1 MKNKTIFLKKQF
13 YKNSFGKNRFL
24 KSDFYFSKQFSKTVS
39 EIRFFFFFLIYKPVY
54 VSLKRKTVLWKTILV
69 NRFQKTDFYFEKRQF
84 WKRFYISENSRIK
97 QIFFLKKNKKQKKKV
112 FPENG
117 FLFLF
122 LENSFLLLLLLLIWK
137 QFWRTVL

>member
-24 KSDFYFSKQFSKTVS
+24 KSDFYFSKKFSKTVS

-54 VSLKRKTVLWKTILV
+54 FSFKRKTVLLKTILE

-84 WKRFYISENSRIK
+84 RKRLYISENSFIK
-97 QIFFLKKNKKQKKKV
+97 QIFF
-112 FPENG
+112 F
-117 FLFLF
+117 
-122 LENSFLLLLLLLIWK
+122 
-137 QFWRTVL
+137 